1 MNPTDP
7 AWDLYRSFLAV
18 LEEGSLSGAARA
30 LALTQPT
37 IARHI
42 DALEDSI
49 GFELFTRSQRGLSAT
64 EGALALKPYAQSLA
78 ATASAMR
85 RAASGYGETVR
96 GTVRVSAGEIVGV
109 EVLPSIFAALRQQH
123 PQLEIELAL
132 SNRVENLLQR
142 DADIAVRMV
151 APTQDSLLAKRIGHV
166 QLGLYAHR
174 DYLARRGTPRTLA
187 ALVQHDLV
195 GFDRETPEIRSIRA
209 RMMPDFPSV
218 RFAFRSDNDAAQL
231 AAIRA
236 GFGIGFFHVALARRD
251 ANLVRV
257 LAGAFSYKLDT
268 WVVMHEDLRSTPRC
282 RAVFDALASGLSNY
296 ADAGQK
302 R

>member
-1 MNPTDP
+1 MNTGEP

-42 DALEDSI
+42 DALEESI
-49 GFELFTRSQRGLSAT
+49 GFELFTRSQRGLVAT

-78 ATASAMR
+78 ATASALR
-85 RAASGYGETVR
+85 RAASGHGGAVR
-96 GTVRVSAGEIVGV
+96 GTVRVSAGEIIGA
-109 EVLPSIFAALRQQH
+109 EVLPPIVTALRRQY

-142 DADIAVRMV
+142 DADVAVRMV
-151 APTQDSLLAKRIGHV
+151 APTQDSLLAKRIGNV
-166 QLGLYAHR
+166 QIGLYAHR
-174 DYLARRGTPRTLA
+174 NYLERRGTPKTLA
-187 ALVQHDLV
+187 GLAEHDLV
-195 GFDRETPEIRSIRA
+195 GFDRETPEIRSMRA
-209 RMMPDFPSV
+209 RMMPDLSKM
-218 RFAFRSDNDAAQL
+218 RFALRSDSDAAQL

-236 GFGIGFFHVALARRD
+236 GFGIGLFHVALARHD
-251 ANLVRV
+251 PNLVRV
-257 LAGAFSYKLDT
+257 FADAFNTKLET

-282 RAVFDALASGLSNY
+282 RAVFDALATGLRSY
-296 ADAGQK
+296 VDAGQK